1 MERYQWALHRNRRH
15 RSPGKH
21 GSVPRLQHRSAG
33 SPRTGH
39 TRNQPFSSCSA
50 LHARG
55 ATPPVPA
62 RARARARARQQPTC
76 PATGRSSPEPVPVRR
91 AQTCASAY
99 PQDLPQ
105 LLWTTCRS
113 GRRSRVARYAWFTSL
128 QPDAMRN
135 TRHPALIACGA
146 AAGAPRTTCASHPVG
161 ATLHLLPAG
170 IASAKPSPGT
180 PSC

>member
-1 MERYQWALHRNRRH
+1 MGSVPLS
-15 RSPGKH
+15 RSITKSKH

-33 SPRTGH
+33 SPRTRH
-39 TRNQPFSSCSA
+39 TRNRPFASCSA
-50 LHARG
+50 PLARG
-55 ATPPVPA
+55 ATPPVS
-62 RARARARARQQPTC
+62 ARARQQPTC

-105 LLWTTCRS
+105 LLWTTCQS
-113 GRRSRVARYAWFTSL
+113 GRRSRVASYAWNTGL

-146 AAGAPRTTCASHPVG
+146 AADAPRTTCASHPVG

>member
-1 MERYQWALHRNRRH
+1 MTAMERYQWALHRNRH
-15 RSPGKH
+15 RQTCKH

-39 TRNQPFSSCSA
+39 TRNQPLASCSA
-50 LHARG
+50 HHARG
-55 ATPPVPA
+55 ATPPVS
-62 RARARARARQQPTC
+62 ARARQQPTC
-76 PATGRSSPEPVPVRR
+76 PATGRSSAEPVSVRR

-99 PQDLPQ
+99 PQDLPHI
-105 LLWTTCRS
+105 LWTTCQS

-128 QPDAMRN
+128 QPDANRN